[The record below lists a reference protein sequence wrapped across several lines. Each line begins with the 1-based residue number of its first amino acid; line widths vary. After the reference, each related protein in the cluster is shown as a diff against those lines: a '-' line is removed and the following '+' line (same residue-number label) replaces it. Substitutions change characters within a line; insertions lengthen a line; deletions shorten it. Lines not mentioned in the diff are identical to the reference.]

1 MQSEIFQAFICYNFD
16 DYYSLWKLFM
26 NLVISKVIIIK
37 IITNKGF
44 KYVTL
49 HVMSL
54 YNILVL
60 PFKLNE
66 INELFAAYSNF
77 SSFTCI

>member
-1 MQSEIFQAFICYNFD
+1 
-16 DYYSLWKLFM
+16 M

-54 YNILVL
+54 ILVL
-60 PFKLNE
+60 PFKLN
-66 INELFAAYSNF
+66 Y
-77 SSFTCI
+77 